1 MSTWYIGVTPIEA
14 ATRTEAINQAQSI
27 TGVTSVAK
35 FVTDSKKGTLY
46 KYADGFL
53 SYDPILPGHGG
64 RMQQFNT
71 GGYTGD
77 WSSNEGRLAILD
89 KKELVLNADDTSN
102 ILEVVNIVRNLA
114 DTISNLTYRDKM
126 ESLLNNIRNIYD
138 HIYDNIKIENSQNM
152 DQYITIQADFPS
164 VSSQVEIEAA
174 FDNILLHASQYA
186 NRKA

>member
-1 MSTWYIGVTPIEA
+1 M
-14 ATRTEAINQAQSI
+14 TE
-27 TGVTSVAK
+27 TT
-35 FVTDSKKGTLY
+35 
-46 KYADGFL
+46 
-53 SYDPILPGHGG
+53 
-64 RMQQFNT
+64 
-71 GGYTGD
+71 
-77 WSSNEGRLAILD
+77 LD